1 MGSRLSR
8 QSSLEEEGAA
18 GEEANGGKAEGGR
31 GDFHLSSLLLH
42 PQRLP
47 GVLRKASPAP
57 YVRRVGWLR
66 EIQATI
72 REHKREHAVHILRL
86 LRKVSAAGW
95 AGLAGH
101 SRAELSRAGP
111 PPPGMLGQ
119 EQAGGGSS
127 RSPLPSPPGRGSL
140 CCPAGVAPSR
150 EQGSGAGLRSP
161 QEKGSPSRSRTQP
174 RRPPRGK
181 PPATPLP
188 PGPPPRQAGQEL
200 APGAAETALGRLP
213 GTARA
218 GRRGKGVSVS
228 VGACFCLP
236 PFGDREG
243 SVQTAWCQ
251 SDAEHRAPLL
261 EQSQLLCCSAL
272 PSPSRQTRLP
282 QIAGNSVIN
291 SRRDR
296 SSLQLR
302 HKTASALSLSRC
314 FII

>member
-95 AGLAGH
+95 AALGWPGRAVP
-101 SRAELSRAGP
+101 SRAVP

-119 EQAGGGSS
+119 EQPGGGAAAGA
-127 RSPLPSPPGRGSL
+127 PSPARRGGSAAPRGAALCATRRESPPLGNRGRERGCAAPRKRGPRAAAAPSLDGPPGESRRPPHCHRAPRPGRLAKSWL
-140 CCPAGVAPSR
+140 R
-150 EQGSGAGLRSP
+150 E
-161 QEKGSPSRSRTQP
+161 QP
-174 RRPPRGK
+174 RRRWGGCLGQPGLGGEGKGSVYQWELASVCRHSGTEKAACRQPGAKVMLSTEPRCWSRASSSTAQRYHRLPDKLGSPK
-181 PPATPLP
+181 LQATP
-188 PGPPPRQAGQEL
+188 
-200 APGAAETALGRLP
+200 
-213 GTARA
+213 
-218 GRRGKGVSVS
+218 S
-228 VGACFCLP
+228 
-236 PFGDREG
+236 
-243 SVQTAWCQ
+243 
-251 SDAEHRAPLL
+251 
-261 EQSQLLCCSAL
+261 
-272 PSPSRQTRLP
+272 
-282 QIAGNSVIN
+282 QIAAQTLNSI
-291 SRRDR
+291 
-296 SSLQLR
+296 SS
-302 HKTASALSLSRC
+302 
-314 FII
+314 

>member
-95 AGLAGH
+95 AALGWAGRAQP
-101 SRAELSRAGP
+101 SRAVP

-119 EQAGGGSS
+119 EQPRGGAAAGAHSPARRGGSAAP
-127 RSPLPSPPGRGSL
+127 RGAALCATRRESPPLGNRGRERG
-140 CCPAGVAPSR
+140 CAAPRKRGPRAAAAPSLDGPPGESRRPPHCHRAPRPGRLAKSWLR
-150 EQGSGAGLRSP
+150 E
-161 QEKGSPSRSRTQP
+161 QP
-174 RRPPRGK
+174 RRRWGGC
-181 PPATPLP
+181 L
-188 PGPPPRQAGQEL
+188 GQ
-200 APGAAETALGRLP
+200 P
-213 GTARA
+213 
-218 GRRGKGVSVS
+218 
-228 VGACFCLP
+228 
-236 PFGDREG
+236 
-243 SVQTAWCQ
+243 
-251 SDAEHRAPLL
+251 
-261 EQSQLLCCSAL
+261 
-272 PSPSRQTRLP
+272 
-282 QIAGNSVIN
+282 
-291 SRRDR
+291 
-296 SSLQLR
+296 
-302 HKTASALSLSRC
+302 
-314 FII
+314 